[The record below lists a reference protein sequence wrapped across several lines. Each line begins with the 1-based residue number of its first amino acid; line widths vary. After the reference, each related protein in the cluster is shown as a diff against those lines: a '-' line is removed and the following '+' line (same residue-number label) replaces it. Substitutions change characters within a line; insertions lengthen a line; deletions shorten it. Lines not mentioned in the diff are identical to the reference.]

1 MRDLR
6 TGGLGVDGHHRL
18 WQLQKEAG
26 LPQMAIEVMDR
37 VMLDLLT
44 STALKKDGF
53 IQGAWE
59 VSVGA

>member
-1 MRDLR
+1 
-6 TGGLGVDGHHRL
+6 
-18 WQLQKEAG
+18 
-26 LPQMAIEVMDR
+26 MAIEVMDR